1 MTRRSTLLTV
11 AMGLLATACASG
23 PPYIDQIQPEAVSMA
38 VRRGQFEMNCP
49 AATGQVLSRTS
60 IPPVVQTIR
69 FSGPVRDEFTIGVS
83 GCGKRATYIVICPED
98 GSSCFAGGARN
109 EIL

>member
-1 MTRRSTLLTV
+1 MMDRSSMVV
-11 AMGLLATACASG
+11 AALGFLAAGCASG
-23 PPYIDQIQPEAVSMA
+23 PPYIDQIQPEAGSMA
-38 VRRGQFEMNCP
+38 VRRGQFEINCP
-49 AATGQVLSRTS
+49 TATGQVLSRES
-60 IPPVVQTIR
+60 IPPAGQTFS
-69 FSGPVRDEFTIGVS
+69 FSGPVRDELALGVY

>member
-1 MTRRSTLLTV
+1 MSAVIRGATFSLNRGEQRDTSFNIPDRRGGTLCN
-11 AMGLLATACASG
+11 GLCLR

-69 FSGPVRDEFTIGVS
+69 FSGPVRDDRF
-83 GCGKRATYIVICPED
+83 
-98 GSSCFAGGARN
+98 
-109 EIL
+109 EIMLP

>member
-1 MTRRSTLLTV
+1 MASHSTILV
-11 AMGLLATACASG
+11 AVGGLLAAGCASG

-38 VRRGQFEMNCP
+38 VRRAQFEMNCP
-49 AATGQVLSRTS
+49 SATGQVISRTQ
-60 IPPVVQTIR
+60 IQPIVQTIR
-69 FSGPVRDEFTIGVS
+69 FSGPVRDEFTVGVS